1 MPDNNKFERCRHTV
15 KDELGDSYCACD
27 VSLFCAECISINENC
42 EKCVDFFSYD
52 DMENLSSNGGG
63 LLSE

>member
-1 MPDNNKFERCRHTV
+1 MTREGLLNEQKKIFCIAT
-15 KDELGDSYCACD
+15 DSYCACD